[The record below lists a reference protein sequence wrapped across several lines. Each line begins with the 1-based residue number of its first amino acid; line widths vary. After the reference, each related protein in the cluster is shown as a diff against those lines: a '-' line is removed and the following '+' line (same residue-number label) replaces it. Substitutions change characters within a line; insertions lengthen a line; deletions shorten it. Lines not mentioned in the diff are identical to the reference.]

1 MNIVDY
7 ITANTDRH
15 YGNFGFIRNVNTL
28 EWEGFAPIFDTGN
41 AMFYDFPTSDLRK
54 STALMENV
62 ISKNFAQT
70 QKKQII
76 KFATKEA
83 YLNVDYS
90 KLKGIDNF
98 YRFILQKNPKVDN
111 ERASLLS
118 KLLLERIENIQR
130 LILFNNN
137 VTKKFLSNINKNTEV
152 IPFINKIALEKKK
165 IEIKSKKDNLIINNY
180 LKNLNPASPS
190 ELEILIKK
198 DVDAIY

>member
-7 ITANTDRH
+7 IIANTDRH

-76 KFATKEA
+76 KFTRISV
-83 YLNVDYS
+83 LNN
-90 KLKGIDNF
+90 LN
-98 YRFILQKNPKVDN
+98 
-111 ERASLLS
+111 
-118 KLLLERIENIQR
+118 
-130 LILFNNN
+130 
-137 VTKKFLSNINKNTEV
+137 KKFYKQTTYPQRRTKL
-152 IPFINKIALEKKK
+152 
-165 IEIKSKKDNLIINNY
+165 
-180 LKNLNPASPS
+180 
-190 ELEILIKK
+190 
-198 DVDAIY
+198 